1 MSQKLIVMKIQDGRQ
16 DGRHMNPM
24 GHDLIWE
31 HQNSWTTH
39 YNDYKNVG

>member
-1 MSQKLIVMKIQDGRQ
+1 MSLKLIFMKIQDGRQ

-24 GHDLIWE
+24 GHDLILGTPTFSR
-31 HQNSWTTH
+31 Q